1 MSLFADKPRPET
13 VSVVTLADGTER
25 VAWRQGTG
33 RPILLIQGM
42 SGSHY
47 EWGDD
52 FVNAL
57 EASGRQIIGINHR
70 GVCQEE
76 VPAGGYTIAD
86 LADDQAQGLDALGI
100 TEPIDVFGTSMGGMV
115 AQELVLRHPGKVRTL
130 TLASTSAGGDA
141 MTPPAAEDLIGL
153 YEAQTSG
160 DEERAAR
167 YGFELYNAPAWCA
180 EPGNFEMFKGLSRH
194 YPTPFETLLTQL
206 GAVDGYTTAERLPT
220 VTVPT
225 VIVHGTIDR
234 IMPFPNAAPLQAAIP
249 GAELDV
255 WEEGGHLLHLENGAR
270 LAEAINTVSARRD
283 AAGASA

>member
-1 MSLFADKPRPET
+1 
-13 VSVVTLADGTER
+13 
-25 VAWRQGTG
+25 
-33 RPILLIQGM
+33 M

-52 FVNAL
+52 FVGAL
-57 EASGRQIIGINHR
+57 ESSGRELIGINHR
-70 GVCQEE
+70 GVCQEA

-86 LADDQAQGLDALGI
+86 LADDQAQVLDLIGI

-115 AQELVLRHPGKVRTL
+115 AQELVLRHPEKVRTL

-167 YGFELYNAPAWCA
+167 YGFELYNAPAWC
-180 EPGNFEMFKGLSRH
+180 EIPGNFESFVALGKIF
-194 YPTPFETLLTQL
+194 PTPFETLLTQL
-206 GAVDGYTTAERLPT
+206 GAVDGYTTAERLPS

-249 GAELDV
+249 DAELIV
-255 WEEGGHLLHLENGAR
+255 FEEGGHLLHLEDGAR
-270 LAEAINTVSARRD
+270 VAEAINGVSARRD
-283 AAGASA
+283 TASASA